1 MLDSNLAF
9 LERMTEYNILPLR
22 KWMRENSKVEA
33 VSPCDLMQQE
43 SKKKLKVK
51 EVAWILTGAE
61 TPDFLK
67 HVQLS
72 LFLDNGYGFM

>member
-1 MLDSNLAF
+1 
-9 LERMTEYNILPLR
+9 MTEYNILPLR

-43 SKKKLKVK
+43 SKKKLKLK

-61 TPDFLK
+61 TPDF
-67 HVQLS
+67 
-72 LFLDNGYGFM
+72 

>member
-1 MLDSNLAF
+1 
-9 LERMTEYNILPLR
+9 
-22 KWMRENSKVEA
+22 MRENSKVEG

-43 SKKKLKVK
+43 SKKKLKFK

-67 HVQLS
+67 HVQAFPVLR
-72 LFLDNGYGFM
+72 